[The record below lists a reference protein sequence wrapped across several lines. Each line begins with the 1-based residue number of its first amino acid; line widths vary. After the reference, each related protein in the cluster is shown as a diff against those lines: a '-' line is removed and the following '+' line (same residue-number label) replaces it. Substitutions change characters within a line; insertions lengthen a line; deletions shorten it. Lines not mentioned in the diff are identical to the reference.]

1 MKKTKTV
8 GRPPRTDKDNK
19 TVVAAERGTMPGDKR
34 KTYIVK
40 EEHAAKIDAIAFW
53 EQTTVKE
60 IVNDAFVT
68 KINKYEKENGA
79 IKLPAKKK

>member
-1 MKKTKTV
+1 MKKTNTA

-19 TVVAAERGTMPGDKR
+19 TAVSAEKGTMPGDKR

-40 EEHAAKIDAIAFW
+40 EEHAAKIDAIAYW

-60 IVNDAFVT
+60 VVNDAFAT

-79 IKLPAKKK
+79 IKLPAKK